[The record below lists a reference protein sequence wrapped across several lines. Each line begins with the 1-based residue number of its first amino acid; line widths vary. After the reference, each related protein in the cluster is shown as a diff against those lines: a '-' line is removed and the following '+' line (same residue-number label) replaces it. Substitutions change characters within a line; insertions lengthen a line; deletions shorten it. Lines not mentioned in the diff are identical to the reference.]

1 MYRYSQL
8 RLFFVGGI
16 TEMEILSTGRCS
28 FSGSYVVDEFCDTCQ
43 NRLIN
48 DNLSTGKINSINSKP
63 ELYKFAID
71 SPYLS
76 FKTKRFIPVNKCDF
90 GIS

>member
-1 MYRYSQL
+1 MYRYSQS
-8 RLFFVGGI
+8 RLFFIGGI
-16 TEMEILSTGRCS
+16 TDMEILTTGRCG
-28 FSGSYVVDEFCDTCQ
+28 FSGSCIVDGFCDTCQ
-43 NRLIN
+43 NILIN

-71 SPYLS
+71 FPYFS